1 MWPAPTVTVDQA
13 AAAREKPMASVES
26 SEAVVLMVPIKLN
39 DFRGAAYTAEATQS
53 YLWRGQAQVL
63 VAASYFH
70 SLFLSALH
78 LSSYSRMSS

>member
-1 MWPAPTVTVDQA
+1 
-13 AAAREKPMASVES
+13 MASVES
-26 SEAVVLMVPIKLN
+26 CELVSPISIRDDGIHLRVESLAVL
-39 DFRGAAYTAEATQS
+39 AAAVRAQS

-78 LSSYSRMSS
+78 LSSYSLMSS